1 MDKYTGKRLDGR
13 YEIHELVGMGG
24 MALVYRA
31 YDTLDE
37 RTVAIKILKDEYL
50 HNAEFIRRFKNESK
64 AIALLSHPNIVK
76 VYDVSFGDQ
85 IQYIVEEY
93 IDGTTLKQYLD
104 QQPNVDW
111 HKALHF
117 TMEILQALQHAHERG
132 IVHRDIKPQNIMVLP
147 NGHIKVTDFGI
158 ARFARSETRT
168 MTDKAIGS
176 VHYIAPEQ
184 ARGDLTDEKADIYS
198 VGVMLYEMT
207 TGQLPFEAEN
217 AVSVA
222 IMQLQTDPR
231 PPREI
236 NPDIPMG
243 LQEITLKAMQKDPM
257 QRYQSAAQM
266 LRDIS
271 TFEQDP
277 GVRFHYQ
284 YYSNNDKPTHYLDT
298 DTTEINPQHGYNDDF
313 VYTEDGNADNHPDET
328 QTRTKTRSKAP
339 IIATGIIAAFLIVAA
354 ILVLSGAMHSQAK
367 IALDNFVGKTLSTVQ
382 ANNPNNFQFDIKYV
396 TDNSKDAG
404 TITAQDPQNGTMVTP
419 GSKVSLSVVKSVD
432 SAVVPDVSNQTRA
445 AAEQTLKESG
455 LLASFQN
462 HSSDTVDIG
471 NAISTSPAAGSSVE
485 KGKTITVY
493 ISTGPGSMTIPDVVG
508 KTLSEAKKTL
518 ESAGFH
524 VSAVAHDNTNR
535 EAYYVTSTSP
545 GAGNTAKKGDTITV
559 NYSSGKNEKEV
570 KVVVQL
576 PTNVSHSVDL
586 SYYLDGIQQGSETV
600 NPASNNTWTG
610 RFTDSSGIKEL
621 LVELDGQKYIKYRLN
636 FDMGNWEVTWRGDY
650 QDQQVS
656 SSAVSSSDVSQS
668 SQSSSSSS
676 SNQSSS
682 STSSS
687 FSSGENSSSSSAV
700 KK

>member
-31 YDTLDE
+31 YDTLDQ
-37 RTVAIKILKDEYL
+37 RVVAIKILKDEYL

-93 IDGTTLKQYLD
+93 IDGITLKQYLD
-104 QQPNVDW
+104 QQPGVDW

-117 TMEILQALQHAHERG
+117 TTEILQALQHAHERG

-176 VHYIAPEQ
+176 VHYIAPEK

-222 IMQLQTDPR
+222 IMQLQTDPC

-266 LRDIS
+266 LRDINI
-271 TFEQDP
+271 FEQDP
-277 GVRFHYQ
+277 SVRFHYE
-284 YYSNNDKPTHYLDT
+284 YFAGDKPTKYLDT
-298 DTTEINPQHGYNDDF
+298 DTTMDIDPQNEYRDDY
-313 VYTEDGNADNHPDET
+313 VYTEDGNADSQT
-328 QTRTKTRSKAP
+328 QPEVKQKTRNKAP
-339 IIATGIIAAFLIVAA
+339 LIATGIIAAFLVVAA
-354 ILVLSGAMHSQAK
+354 ILVLSGALKSQK
-367 IALDNFVGKTLSTVQ
+367 KVTLENFVGKTLSTVQ
-382 ANNPNNFQFDIKYV
+382 ADNSNNFQFTIKYV
-396 TDNSKDAG
+396 TDSTKDAG
-404 TITAQDPQNGTMVTP
+404 VITAQDPAAGTAVP
-419 GSKVSLSVVKSVD
+419 AGSKVTLTVVKSQD
-432 SAVVPDVSNQTRA
+432 TAMVPDVTNQTKA
-445 AAEQTLKESG
+445 TAEQTLKENG
-455 LLASFQN
+455 LLASFKEQ
-462 HSSDTVDIG
+462 SSDTIDKG
-471 NAISTSPAAGSSVE
+471 NAISTDPAAGTSIE
-485 KGKTITVY
+485 KGKTVTVY
-493 ISTGPGSMTIPDVVG
+493 ISTGPASVSVPDVVG
-508 KTLSEAKKTL
+508 QTVSSAKDTLTN
-518 ESAGFH
+518 AGFK
-524 VSAVAHDNTNR
+524 VSVAAQDNTGKPAN
-535 EAYYVTSTSP
+535 YVVSTSP
-545 GAGNTAKKGDTITV
+545 AAGNSVAKGSTITV
-559 NYSSGKNEKEV
+559 YYSSGQNEKEI

-576 PTNVSHSVDL
+576 PANVKHSVSL
-586 SYYLDGIQQGSETV
+586 VYYLDGVQQGSAAV
-600 NPASNNTWTG
+600 NPSSNNTWTG
-610 RFTDSSGIKEL
+610 QFKDSSGSKEL
-621 LVELDGQKYIKYRLN
+621 LVELDGQKYVKYKLD
-636 FDMGNWEVTWRGDY
+636 FTTGNWAITWQGTY
-650 QDQQVS
+650 QDSQASSAPSVSSRPS
-656 SSAVSSSDVSQS
+656 SSASSSHQPQSSAPAASSSS
-668 SQSSSSSS
+668 SQSSG
-676 SNQSSS
+676 QD
-682 STSSS
+682 
-687 FSSGENSSSSSAV
+687 GA
-700 KK
+700 